1 MKKRR
6 YNRRREGRLTVG
18 QIDMCR
24 FYATKGRDLK
34 AGWVSLKFERD
45 DHKILIVS
53 ILEDVKG
60 RQSIISWL
68 DNRFYALP
76 WHAGDAKPYK
86 MTLAKWKSI
95 EGKMLCANREM

>member
-1 MKKRR
+1 M
-6 YNRRREGRLTVG
+6 TVA

-24 FYATKGRDLK
+24 FFAISGRECK

-45 DHKILIVS
+45 DHKIQTVS
-53 ILEDVKG
+53 ILCDVKE
-60 RQSIISWL
+60 RQAIVNWL

-76 WHAGDAKPYK
+76 YNASEAKPYK

-95 EGKMLCANREM
+95 DGKMLCANRRM

>member
-6 YNRRREGRLTVG
+6 YNRRREGRLTVA

-24 FYATKGRDLK
+24 FFAISDREIK
-34 AGWVSLKFERD
+34 AGWVSMKFERD
-45 DHKILIVS
+45 DHKIQTVS
-53 ILEDVKG
+53 ILDDAKG

-68 DNRFYALP
+68 DNRFFALP
-76 WHAGDAKPYK
+76 YNADEAKPYK

-95 EGKMLCANREM
+95 DAKILCANH

>member
-1 MKKRR
+1 MRHKR
-6 YNRRREGRLTVG
+6 YKRREGRLTVG

-24 FYATKGRDLK
+24 FFATSGREIK
-34 AGWVSLKFERD
+34 AGWVSMKFERD
-45 DHKILIVS
+45 DHKIQTVS

-76 WHAGDAKPYK
+76 WYAGDAKPYK

-95 EGKMLCANREM
+95 DAKMLCANRRM

>member
-18 QIDMCR
+18 QINMCR
-24 FYATKGRDLK
+24 FYATTGRDIK
-34 AGWVSLKFERD
+34 AGWVSLKFERNN
-45 DHKILIVS
+45 HKILTVS
-53 ILEDVKG
+53 ILNDVKG

-76 WHAGDAKPYK
+76 WHAGDVKPYK